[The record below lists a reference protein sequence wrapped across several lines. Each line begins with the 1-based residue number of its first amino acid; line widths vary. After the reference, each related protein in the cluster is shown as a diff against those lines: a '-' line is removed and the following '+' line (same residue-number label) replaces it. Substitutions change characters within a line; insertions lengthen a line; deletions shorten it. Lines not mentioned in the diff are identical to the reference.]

1 MGPTLSLPRPAC
13 LLCLPR
19 LPQVEYV
26 QGWGKLKSA
35 TEVEV
40 STAAGATSVISTK
53 NIIIATGSEVTPL
66 PGVPVDERQCVP
78 LCLPALTTCSAAV
91 LHAAWPFCRAVA
103 CFVLHAGKRAS
114 AGVQP
119 TAFPLSAP
127 PLLPLLCAHCYACC
141 THTFHHPFP
150 HHCGAGRFFKC

>member
-1 MGPTLSLPRPAC
+1 M
-13 LLCLPR
+13 
-19 LPQVEYV
+19 
-26 QGWGKLKSA
+26 
-35 TEVEV
+35 EV

-78 LCLPALTTCSAAV
+78 LRLPALTTCSAAV

-119 TAFPLSAP
+119 TVFPLSAP

-141 THTFHHPFP
+141 THCCACCCACRIVSST
-150 HHCGAGRFFKC
+150 GALSLDKVPGSMVVVGGGYIGLELGSGEEAARATAG